1 MIDDIDMVNIVW
13 ATALTRALM
22 LALFG
27 QGMSFF
33 PYIGV
38 VWGIRSDLSSSGTYC
53 FIVVLDHLGI

>member
-13 ATALTRALM
+13 ETALTRALFM

-33 PYIGV
+33 FYI
-38 VWGIRSDLSSSGTYC
+38 C
-53 FIVVLDHLGI
+53 

>member
-33 PYIGV
+33 SYIGV
-38 VWGIRSDLSSSGTYC
+38 VWGLEATE
-53 FIVVLDHLGI
+53 

>member
-1 MIDDIDMVNIVW
+1 MVNIVW

-33 PYIGV
+33 SYIGV
-38 VWGIRSDLSSSGTYC
+38 VWGLEATE
-53 FIVVLDHLGI
+53 